1 MNPNPNPNP
10 NTNPNPN
17 PNPNSNPDP
26 NPNPNPN
33 PDPKPKP
40 NTNPRWEASLQPVRE
55 AELVKGELLFRRN
68 VSLTPQFNGT
78 GYPIEDQV
86 EFLDEGDALKIEVTL
101 NNDTWVLQTD
111 SGSGDI
117 YMDVALKRLL
127 VLGLRSD
134 LAECTGWDAAVHADP
149 DVVRVQAFNERKLTM
164 TMPPLAGYDIR
175 VPETVTLVVPG
186 ATVTSDEDI
195 DASPSG
201 EANAFVFE
209 PDEPAAESL
218 EVRTLTAGGTVSGA
232 LQYYSEAWYRLDVP
246 ADHGMVLSVD
256 VEWDEVSPTLALA
269 LALAVAVAVALTLAL
284 TLTPNPNP

>member
-1 MNPNPNPNP
+1 MNPNPN
-10 NTNPNPN
+10 
-17 PNPNSNPDP
+17 
-26 NPNPNPN
+26 
-33 PDPKPKP
+33 PKPKP

-149 DVVRVQAFNERKLTM
+149 DAVRVQAFNERKLTM

-201 EANAFVFE
+201 EANAFVLE

-256 VEWDEVSPTLALA
+256 VEWDEVSPSPSPSLS
-269 LALAVAVAVALTLAL
+269 
-284 TLTPNPNP
+284 PSPS